1 MGILRSGGSLRAAG
15 MDMIREVEV
24 DILRD
29 ERWIFYMGMIR
40 SARGRRG
47 GSDLRIRGRSVIC
60 RRDGSVSARIVDL

>member
-1 MGILRSGGSLRAAG
+1 MFRSGGSLRAAG

-40 SARGRRG
+40 SARG
-47 GSDLRIRGRSVIC
+47 
-60 RRDGSVSARIVDL
+60 